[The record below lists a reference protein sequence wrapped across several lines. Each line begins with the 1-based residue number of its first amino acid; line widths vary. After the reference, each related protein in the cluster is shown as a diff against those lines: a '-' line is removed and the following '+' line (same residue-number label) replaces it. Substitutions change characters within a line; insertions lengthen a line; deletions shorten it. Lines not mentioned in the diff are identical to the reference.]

1 MGTFAVVS
9 GCCSRHCSKDDQR
22 HRLVALSII
31 FSWTGSA
38 LVNCWQEVLTAA
50 TIGIVAATIIHIDA
64 DAYDITLKGH
74 TLAIFPVAFALVFRT
89 GMSYNRF
96 FEGRGHCGKFVHS
109 ARTICRRARTH
120 LHPADNPDVIE
131 FKKTLGRYLHLF
143 ACVQKHSIRHTE
155 GEAIAEA
162 HAQNLLTLDEKAE
175 LEKVAKNLPQQV
187 LIWVGREVVKMR
199 PFMIHPDVLIWM
211 EESIQGLMEGWMG
224 MHKLATTPMPFPFI
238 QMLLTLMYV
247 WMYTLPFPIA
257 SSFGWASP
265 PVAILLGL
273 ALFGLNAIGAELEDP
288 MGEETNDLPY
298 EVFEG
303 AVKGAVKVCQLG
315 FPEASQAPEQAAAVL
330 SGDQLHRPA
339 SASITML
346 SPAAQ
351 TQANPIHQSSSSPGV
366 MPTVAPAAL
375 YTPQPQPAASP
386 AAVVSP
392 AAAAR
397 SPVSPTTSGFLGELR
412 SCSSLAECSK
422 GFQEQL
428 GSLFD
433 RYDMDGS
440 NTISASELRQLVT
453 NVSYSLKLG
462 KNNKA
467 LQAQVEQVSQDIN
480 WNLADFTQ
488 WLLQAAK
495 TLNL

>member
-1 MGTFAVVS
+1 
-9 GCCSRHCSKDDQR
+9 
-22 HRLVALSII
+22 
-31 FSWTGSA
+31 
-38 LVNCWQEVLTAA
+38 
-50 TIGIVAATIIHIDA
+50 
-64 DAYDITLKGH
+64 
-74 TLAIFPVAFALVFRT
+74 
-89 GMSYNRF
+89 
-96 FEGRGHCGKFVHS
+96 
-109 ARTICRRARTH
+109 
-120 LHPADNPDVIE
+120 
-131 FKKTLGRYLHLF
+131 
-143 ACVQKHSIRHTE
+143 
-155 GEAIAEA
+155 
-162 HAQNLLTLDEKAE
+162 
-175 LEKVAKNLPQQV
+175 
-187 LIWVGREVVKMR
+187 
-199 PFMIHPDVLIWM
+199 
-211 EESIQGLMEGWMG
+211 
-224 MHKLATTPMPFPFI
+224 
-238 QMLLTLMYV
+238 MLLTLMYV

-315 FPEASQAPEQAAAVL
+315 FPEASQAPEQA
-330 SGDQLHRPA
+330 
-339 SASITML
+339 
-346 SPAAQ
+346 
-351 TQANPIHQSSSSPGV
+351 NPIHQSSSSPGV

-375 YTPQPQPAASP
+375 YTPQPQPASP

-412 SCSSLAECSK
+412 SCSNLAECSK